1 MKITGEDLFKI
12 WMAWPENEDLFVIK
26 YETCWDEERHLN
38 VIEMKPCGHDANAYE
53 IHCYTDKFRSA
64 RRIISKNKVFAIEE
78 PGRFTTE
85 AW

>member
-12 WMAWPENEDLFVIK
+12 WMAWPETEDCFVIK
-26 YETCWDEERHLN
+26 YETWVGEVRYLN
-38 VIEMKPCGHDANAYE
+38 VVEMTPYDDKTYE
-53 IHCYTDKFRSA
+53 IHCYTNTFRSA
-64 RRIISKNKVFAIEE
+64 RRFVQKTKEFEIEE

>member
-12 WMAWPENEDLFVIK
+12 WMAWPDTEDRFVIK
-26 YETCWDEERHLN
+26 YETRWGEVRHLN
-38 VIEMKPCGHDANAYE
+38 VLEMKPLAHDDRAYDV
-53 IHCYTDKFRSA
+53 HCYTDKFRSV
-64 RRIISKNKVFAIEE
+64 RRCINKTQEFEIEE